1 MSHLT
6 PGTFA
11 TAPYA
16 GNVLFL
22 MSGGMNVTFYGVRGS
37 TPCDDPALA
46 RYGGNTSCAVIEIPG
61 ADPIILDLG
70 TGLRTYGDS
79 LIASGNA
86 GEWRGSVLLTHLHW
100 DHVQGF
106 PFFKPL
112 HQLGSEVDIYGPDHG
127 EAPLS
132 EMVGRFM
139 GPPYF
144 PITPAELG
152 ASVRFHDVS
161 PGSFRIGDAVVTALA
176 VRHTGPTLAFRVDSG
191 DVSVVY
197 MPDHGPGCCALDDD
211 DFVPQDV
218 IDLCNGADLLIHDA
232 QHTLAEYPEKRHWGH
247 SSVDYAVKVAVS
259 GRVRSLALFH
269 HDPMHDDAEIDSI
282 EQCAAAIACASG
294 SGLNVFAAREGLELK
309 IEPTILDITREVEG
323 AN

>member
-6 PGTFA
+6 SGTFA
-11 TAPYA
+11 TPTYA

-176 VRHTGPTLAFRVDSG
+176 VRHTGPTLAFRVDCG

-247 SSVDYAVKVAVS
+247 SSANYAVKVALS
-259 GRVRSLALFH
+259 GRVRSLALFLSLIH
-269 HDPMHDDAEIDSI
+269 I
-282 EQCAAAIACASG
+282 
-294 SGLNVFAAREGLELK
+294 
-309 IEPTILDITREVEG
+309 
-323 AN
+323 

>member
-6 PGTFA
+6 SATFA
-11 TAPYA
+11 TPTYA

-22 MSGGMNVTFYGVRGS
+22 MCGGMNVTFYGVRGS